1 MVDWRTIKKIDAH
14 IHILPD
20 DVHEANPDSED
31 AWVRAADLHKYCG
44 MMDILGIEKAIIM
57 PFNDPWL
64 MSMEFTIDAVHK
76 NLYDMKQRYPGK
88 FYAFADVDTRN
99 APDESVDAIR
109 KAIVEY
115 GLDGIK
121 IHPNNTGVD
130 LDSEYNQ
137 PIFAFA
143 QEYRIPVAIHSYP
156 NSESD
161 RSAAYRIINILE
173 QYPELTVIVSHMGA
187 YQWEQ
192 LLDTRAY
199 VDISAILPDYVRT
212 YGIEKTNKILRKFGA
227 DRLIFATDYPDSR
240 ILEPDDIY
248 DSYFDILNQM
258 DFTEEEAEI
267 IAYNNISQILNHK
280 GITHD
285 YPGTFDRNQY

>member
-44 MMDILGIEKAIIM
+44 MMDTLGIEKAIIM

-88 FYAFADVDTRN
+88 FYAFADIDTRN
-99 APDESVDAIR
+99 APAESVNAIR
-109 KAIVEY
+109 KAILEY
-115 GLDGIK
+115 GIDGIK
-121 IHPNNTGVD
+121 IHPNNTGLD
-130 LDSEYNQ
+130 LDNEYNR

-143 QEYRIPVAIHSYP
+143 QEHRIPVAIHSYP

-161 RSAAYRIINILE
+161 RSAAYRIIYILD
-173 QYPELTVIVSHMGA
+173 QYSELTVIVSHMGA

-192 LLDTRAY
+192 FLSTRVY
-199 VDISAILPDYVRT
+199 VDISAILLDYVRT
-212 YGIEKTNKILRKFGA
+212 YGIEKTNEILRKFGA

-240 ILEPDDIY
+240 ILEPGEIY
-248 DSYFDILNQM
+248 GSYFDILNQM
-258 DFTEEEAEI
+258 DFTQEEAEL
-267 IAYNNISQILNHK
+267 IAHGNIDKILN
-280 GITHD
+280 G
-285 YPGTFDRNQY
+285 G

>member
-1 MVDWRTIKKIDAH
+1 MFDWRTIMKIDAH

-31 AWVRAADLHKYCG
+31 AWVHAADLHKYCG
-44 MMDILGIEKAIIM
+44 IMDRLGIEKAIIM

-76 NLYDMKQRYPGK
+76 SLYDMKQRYPGK

-99 APDESVDAIR
+99 APAESVDAIR

-143 QEYRIPVAIHSYP
+143 QEHRIPVAIHSWP
-156 NSESD
+156 NSEND
-161 RSAAYRIINILE
+161 RSAACRIVKVME
-173 QYPELTVIVSHMGA
+173 QYPDMTVIVSHMGA
-187 YQWEQ
+187 YQWEH
-192 LLDTRAY
+192 LVPTRAY
-199 VDISAILPDYVRT
+199 VDISAILPDYVST
-212 YGIEKTNKILRKFGA
+212 YGITKTNGILRKFGA

-240 ILEPDDIY
+240 SLFPEEIY
-248 DSYFDILNQM
+248 NSYFDILNKM
-258 DFTEEEAEI
+258 DFTAEEAEKI
-267 IAYNNISQILNHK
+267 TFGNILRIL
-280 GITHD
+280 
-285 YPGTFDRNQY
+285 DR

>member
-1 MVDWRTIKKIDAH
+1 MLDWRTIKKIDAH

-20 DVHEANPDSED
+20 AVHEANPESDD
-31 AWVRAADLHKYCG
+31 VWVSADLHKYHT
-44 MMDILGIEKAIIM
+44 MMDGLGIEKAVIM
-57 PFNDPWL
+57 PLNDPWL
-64 MSMEFTIDAVHK
+64 MSMEFTINAVHK
-76 NLYDMKQRYPGK
+76 NLSEMKKCYPGK
-88 FYAFADVDTRN
+88 FYAFADIDTRN
-99 APDESVDAIR
+99 TPTESLEDIR

-143 QEYRIPVAIHSYP
+143 QEHRIPVAVHSYP
-156 NSESD
+156 NSGSD
-161 RSAAYRIINILE
+161 RSAAYRIINVLK
-173 QYPELTVIVSHMGA
+173 QYPDLIAIVSHMGA
-187 YQWEQ
+187 YHWEQ
-192 LLDTRAY
+192 LLPTHTY

-212 YGIEKTNKILRKFGA
+212 YGITKTNEILRKFGA

-240 ILEPDDIY
+240 ILVTNQIY

-258 DFTEEEAEI
+258 DFTQEEAEL
-267 IAYNNISQILNHK
+267 IASVNIEKILRGKTNGHWNF
-280 GITHD
+280 G
-285 YPGTFDRNQY
+285 

>member
-1 MVDWRTIKKIDAH
+1 MFDWRTIKKIDTH

-31 AWVRAADLHKYCG
+31 AWVHAADLHKYCG
-44 MMDILGIEKAIIM
+44 MMDRLGIEKAIIM

-76 NLYDMKQRYPGK
+76 SLYDMKQRYPGK

-99 APDESVDAIR
+99 APAESVDAIR

-143 QEYRIPVAIHSYP
+143 QEHRIPVAIHSWP
-156 NSESD
+156 NSKND
-161 RSAAYRIINILE
+161 RSAACRIVKVME
-173 QYPELTVIVSHMGA
+173 QYPDMTVIVSHMGA
-187 YQWEQ
+187 YQWEH
-192 LLDTRAY
+192 LVPTRAY
-199 VDISAILPDYVRT
+199 VDISAILPDYVST
-212 YGIEKTNKILRKFGA
+212 YGITKTNGILRKFGT

-240 ILEPDDIY
+240 SLFPEEIY
-248 DSYFDILNQM
+248 NSYFDILNKM
-258 DFTEEEAEI
+258 DFTAEEAEKITFGNI
-267 IAYNNISQILNHK
+267 IRIL
-280 GITHD
+280 
-285 YPGTFDRNQY
+285 DR

>member
-1 MVDWRTIKKIDAH
+1 
-14 IHILPD
+14 
-20 DVHEANPDSED
+20 
-31 AWVRAADLHKYCG
+31 

-64 MSMEFTIDAVHK
+64 MSMEFTIDAAHK

-99 APDESVDAIR
+99 APAESVDAIC

-143 QEYRIPVAIHSYP
+143 QEQGIPVAIHSYP
-156 NSESD
+156 NSEND
-161 RSAAYRIINILE
+161 RSAACRIVKVME
-173 QYPELTVIVSHMGA
+173 QYPDMTVIVSHMGA
-187 YQWEQ
+187 YQWEH
-192 LLDTRAY
+192 LVPTRAY
-199 VDISAILPDYVRT
+199 VDISAILPDYVST
-212 YGIEKTNKILRKFGA
+212 YGITKTNGILRKFGT

-240 ILEPDDIY
+240 SLFPEEIY
-248 DSYFDILNQM
+248 NSYFDILNKM
-258 DFTEEEAEI
+258 DFTAEEAEKITFGNI
-267 IAYNNISQILNHK
+267 IRIL
-280 GITHD
+280 
-285 YPGTFDRNQY
+285 DR

>member
-1 MVDWRTIKKIDAH
+1 MFDWRTIKKIDAH

-20 DVHEANPDSED
+20 DVHKANPDSED
-31 AWVRAADLHKYCG
+31 AWVHAADLHKYCG
-44 MMDILGIEKAIIM
+44 MMDALGIEKAIIM

-76 NLYDMKQRYPGK
+76 SLYDMKQRYPGK

-99 APDESVDAIR
+99 APAESVDAIR

-143 QEYRIPVAIHSYP
+143 QEHRIPVAIHSWP
-156 NSESD
+156 NSEND
-161 RSAAYRIINILE
+161 RSAACRIVKVME
-173 QYPELTVIVSHMGA
+173 QYPDMTVIVSHMGA
-187 YQWEQ
+187 YQWEH
-192 LLDTRAY
+192 LVPTRAY
-199 VDISAILPDYVRT
+199 VDISAILPDYVST
-212 YGIEKTNKILRKFGA
+212 YGITKTNGILRKFGT

-240 ILEPDDIY
+240 SLFPEEIY
-248 DSYFDILNQM
+248 NSYFDILNKM
-258 DFTEEEAEI
+258 DFTAEEAEKITFGNI
-267 IAYNNISQILNHK
+267 IRIL
-280 GITHD
+280 
-285 YPGTFDRNQY
+285 DR